1 MELYHL
7 LIISLS
13 DRRPRYHGA
22 VPPPQESMPY
32 FSTSFG
38 LFFISSL
45 TLALCLCWPFLTV
58 TVSVFSPSRPLPS
71 IAASTPP
78 LPPLPSASPTHLFSL
93 LDPLVIPFV
102 RRNRNQS
109 LSFAPSVSSFVLEVQ
124 LEVACEGGIGNNEG
138 QGFFVCITDLID
150 LLMCGCLLHTHIPH
164 CMLKCLK

>member
-13 DRRPRYHGA
+13 DRRPRHHGA

-45 TLALCLCWPFLTV
+45 TLALCLCWPFPTV

-78 LPPLPSASPTHLFSL
+78 PPLPSASPTHLFSL

-109 LSFAPSVSSFVLEVQ
+109 LSFAPSVSSFVLEV
-124 LEVACEGGIGNNEG
+124 VCEGGIGNNEG
-138 QGFFVCITDLID
+138 QGFFICITWLICWSI
-150 LLMCGCLLHTHIPH
+150 LGVVVYYILISLTVCWNV
-164 CMLKCLK
+164 

>member
-7 LIISLS
+7 LIISLP
-13 DRRPRYHGA
+13 DRRPRHHGA
-22 VPPPQESMPY
+22 VPPPQESTPY

-45 TLALCLCWPFLTV
+45 TLALCLCWPFPTV

-78 LPPLPSASPTHLFSL
+78 PFLPPHLLISSHFWIPSWSL
-93 LDPLVIPFV
+93 LSAETEIKV
-102 RRNRNQS
+102 
-109 LSFAPSVSSFVLEVQ
+109 LSFAPSVSSFV

-138 QGFFVCITDLID
+138 QGFLVCITDLID
-150 LLMCGCLLHTHIPH
+150 LLKYFRCLLHTHIPH